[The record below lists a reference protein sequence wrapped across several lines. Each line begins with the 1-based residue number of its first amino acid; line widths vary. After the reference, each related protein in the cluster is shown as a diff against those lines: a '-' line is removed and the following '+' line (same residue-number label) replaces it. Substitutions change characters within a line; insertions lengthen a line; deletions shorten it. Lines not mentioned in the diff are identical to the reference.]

1 MKLALLNLSNNIT
14 NYRTVSSGET
24 ISFGK
29 VFEDMGYDVDII
41 SKKAG
46 EYTIAF
52 EDVEDINSYDKLV
65 MVNGAI
71 NFFGGK
77 ENPIITKNY
86 RLLAKWEKEIYYL
99 FTDIRLPFKQLWPAI
114 EKRGWGYKKD
124 DVWVDNDIIII
135 SQGSDLD
142 KTKKAHKDEDYEY
155 VYFPIEQY
163 YLYLMGDEYATP
175 TEKKHDLVYGGSY
188 RSGAREDKM
197 IEYLFDITD
206 YDVNFFGN
214 IREKQ
219 FKNATYFSAPT
230 FDKKVKMD
238 EVRDKI
244 SEGVATLIIGDKKYE
259 DNFITLRVWETMTS
273 DAIMLIDKDFDSE
286 QKIMQDDFYYVENK
300 QDIID
305 RLKLLHDDEFRK
317 KKLEQ
322 QHLRVDTHFDE
333 ETWLNKFKEV
343 LNK

>member
-1 MKLALLNLSNNIT
+1 MKIALLNLSNNIT
-14 NYRTVSSGET
+14 NYKTVSSGET
-24 ISFGK
+24 VSFKK
-29 VFEDMGYDVDII
+29 VFEKAGHDVDII
-41 SKKAG
+41 SKKNG
-46 EYTIAF
+46 EYAIAF
-52 EDVEDINSYDKLV
+52 EEVEDINEYDKLV

-86 RLLAKWEKEIYYL
+86 QLLNDWKDEIYYL

-114 EKRGWGYKKD
+114 EKRGWGYEKD
-124 DVWVDNDIIII
+124 DVWVDNDIVVI
-135 SQGSDLD
+135 SQGEDLEL
-142 KTKKAHKDEDYEY
+142 TKKAHKNEDYEY
-155 VYFPIEQY
+155 VYFPLEQY
-163 YLYLMGDEYATP
+163 YLYLNDDYSEP

-197 IEYLFDITD
+197 VEYLFDITK

-219 FKNATYFSAPT
+219 FKNAEYFSAPT
-230 FDKKVKMD
+230 FDKKVKMH

-273 DAIMLIDKDFDSE
+273 DAIMLIDKDFDSDMN
-286 QKIMQDDFYYVENK
+286 IMNDEFYYVENK
-300 QDIID
+300 QDILD
-305 RLKLLHDDEFRK
+305 RLELLENEQFRK
-317 KKLEQ
+317 DRLEQ
-322 QHLRVDTHFDE
+322 QHKRVESLFE
-333 ETWLNKFKEV
+333 EQSWFNGLKEV
-343 LNK
+343 LSI